1 MLVTQHISNI
11 VILYYDI
18 GRIWFIIYTLLLLHG
33 FLCSCVI
40 SCHFIEFPALCALSK
55 FVYLKTLL
63 TFLMYIKVTHIS
75 FLLVLCS
82 LFWNL
87 DYCRICVSNW
97 IIHVTGEASAMC
109 NMMTISAWSHCFDG
123 WSICSLCNRCL
134 CASRFYIIGWTYGQK
149 DCEWEA

>member
-11 VILYYDI
+11 FILYYDL
-18 GRIWFIIYTLLLLHG
+18 GRIWFIIYTLLLLYG

-40 SCHFIEFPALCALSK
+40 GRLFIEFPTLCALLK
-55 FVYLKTLL
+55 FIYLKTLL

-75 FLLVLCS
+75 YLSVLCS

-87 DYCRICVSNW
+87 DCCWICVFNW

-109 NMMTISAWSHCFDG
+109 NMTISAWSHCFDS

-134 CASRFYIIGWTYGQK
+134 CASRFYIIGWTYGQQH
-149 DCEWEA
+149 CEWEA